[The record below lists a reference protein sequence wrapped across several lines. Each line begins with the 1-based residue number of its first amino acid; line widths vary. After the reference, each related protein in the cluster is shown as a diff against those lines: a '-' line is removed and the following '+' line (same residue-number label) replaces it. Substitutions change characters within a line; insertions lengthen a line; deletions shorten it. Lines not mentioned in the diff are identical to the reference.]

1 MIFMHFKADGKS
13 SLPPFKCV
21 VPQTQTLN
29 RGDWKAMENEWKKFF
44 NNNPKGEIKIDIQ
57 IIYDGTSKRPEGFN
71 VVYYLDG
78 KINTRQFDN

>member
-1 MIFMHFKADGKS
+1 
-13 SLPPFKCV
+13 
-21 VPQTQTLN
+21 
-29 RGDWKAMENEWKKFF
+29 MENEWKEFF